1 MARPQKSG
9 LDYFALDVQM
19 DDAVNIIE
27 AEHGLAGFAIIIK
40 LFQRI
45 YNEGYYYKWTEKEQI
60 LFSSRVSTDR
70 NLVTTIVEDCI
81 KWGIF
86 NQELYENH
94 TILTSRRIQNHYSTA
109 TYKRVNVEMVKEYLL
124 IDVSDRK
131 NINVI
136 RVSDDGNPATTKDTD
151 DKSTQSKVKESKVKK
166 NTKPSRPTDEKKG
179 KKDESKDDKPKP
191 LTEQRFDEFWALYP
205 KKVGKKV
212 AFTSWKKAKV
222 NKELHEKIIKAVT
235 MAKNTEQWQREN
247 GRFIPNPST
256 WLNQGRWDDEYEEV
270 GHGTNSQHNKSPN
283 GEKATP
289 GQQQGGG
296 NGLSGFKT
304 ADEDDFYTRG

>member
-9 LDYFALDVQM
+9 LDYFALDVKM

-27 AEHGLAGFAIIIK
+27 AEHGLVGFAIIIK

-60 LFSSRVSTDR
+60 LFSSRVSIDR

-94 TILTSRRIQNHYSTA
+94 TILTSRRIQNHYLTA

-136 RVSDDGNPATTKDTD
+136 RVSDDRNPSTTKDTD
-151 DKSTQSKVKESKVKK
+151 DKSTQSKVKESK
-166 NTKPSRPTDEKKG
+166 EKKS
-179 KKDESKDDKPKP
+179 KEKEDTSLQIKNLRSRYSEEQSKVIDEYFDILRWTRKNGRIADSVILKIYQEWERYPIPKVIHALKVYINNPKYHDK
-191 LTEQRFDEFWALYP
+191 
-205 KKVGKKV
+205 
-212 AFTSWKKAKV
+212 
-222 NKELHEKIIKAVT
+222 
-235 MAKNTEQWQREN
+235 REN
-247 GRFIPNPST
+247 YCYGIMRN
-256 WLNQGRWDDEYEEV
+256 V
-270 GHGTNSQHNKSPN
+270 
-283 GEKATP
+283 
-289 GQQQGGG
+289 
-296 NGLSGFKT
+296 T
-304 ADEDDFYTRG
+304 ADEIAKGEDYGKSKRDNGQDVDQYAGIGLTLEDLQAL

>member
-1 MARPQKSG
+1 
-9 LDYFALDVQM
+9 M

-60 LFSSRVSTDR
+60 LFSSRVSVDR

-86 NQELYENH
+86 NQELYKNH
-94 TILTSRRIQNHYSTA
+94 TILTSRRIQNHYLTA

-136 RVSDDGNPATTKDTD
+136 RVSDDRNPATTKDTD
-151 DKSTQSKVKESKVKK
+151 DKSTQSKVKESK
-166 NTKPSRPTDEKKG
+166 EKKS
-179 KKDESKDDKPKP
+179 KEKEDTSLQIKNLRSRYSEEQSKVIDEYFDILRWTRKNGRIADSVILKIYQEWERYPIPKVIYALKVYINNPKYHDK
-191 LTEQRFDEFWALYP
+191 
-205 KKVGKKV
+205 
-212 AFTSWKKAKV
+212 
-222 NKELHEKIIKAVT
+222 
-235 MAKNTEQWQREN
+235 REN
-247 GRFIPNPST
+247 YCYGIMRNVTANEIAKGEDYGKSKQDNGQDVDQYAGIGLT
-256 WLNQGRWDDEYEEV
+256 LEDLQG
-270 GHGTNSQHNKSPN
+270 
-283 GEKATP
+283 
-289 GQQQGGG
+289 
-296 NGLSGFKT
+296 L
-304 ADEDDFYTRG
+304 

>member
-1 MARPQKSG
+1 MARPQKPG

-60 LFSSRVSTDR
+60 LFSSRVSVDR

-86 NQELYENH
+86 NQELYKNH
-94 TILTSRRIQNHYSTA
+94 TILTSRRIQNHYLTA
-109 TYKRVNVEMVKEYLL
+109 TYKRINVEMVKEYLL

-136 RVSDDGNPATTKDTD
+136 RVSDDRNPATTKDTD
-151 DKSTQSKVKESKVKK
+151 DKSTQSKVKESK
-166 NTKPSRPTDEKKG
+166 EKKS
-179 KKDESKDDKPKP
+179 KEKEDTSLQIKNLRSRYSEEQSKVIDEYFDILRWTRKNGRIADSVILKIYQEWERYPIPKVIYALRVYINNPKYHDK
-191 LTEQRFDEFWALYP
+191 
-205 KKVGKKV
+205 
-212 AFTSWKKAKV
+212 
-222 NKELHEKIIKAVT
+222 
-235 MAKNTEQWQREN
+235 REN
-247 GRFIPNPST
+247 YCYGIMRN
-256 WLNQGRWDDEYEEV
+256 V
-270 GHGTNSQHNKSPN
+270 
-283 GEKATP
+283 
-289 GQQQGGG
+289 
-296 NGLSGFKT
+296 T
-304 ADEDDFYTRG
+304 ADEIAKGEDYGKSKRDNGQDVDQYAGIGLTLEDLQAL

>member
-1 MARPQKSG
+1 MARPTKTG
-9 LDYFALDVQM
+9 LEYFALDVKM

-27 AEHGLAGFAIIIK
+27 AEHGLVGFAIIIK

-60 LFSSRVSTDR
+60 LFSSRVSVDR

-94 TILTSRRIQNHYSTA
+94 TILTSRRIQNHYLTA

-136 RVSDDGNPATTKDTD
+136 RVSDDRNPSTTKDTD
-151 DKSTQSKVKESKVKK
+151 DKSTQSKVKESKVK
-166 NTKPSRPTDEKKG
+166 
-179 KKDESKDDKPKP
+179 ESKAKNNARAQKPKP
-191 LTEQRFDEFWALYP
+191 EKIKYADFVSLTNAEYKALVAKLGEEGTERCIEILDNYKGAMGKRYKSDYRAILNWVVERYEEEQRRKQHD
-205 KKVGKKV
+205 KSK
-212 AFTSWKKAKV
+212 TSNPFLELAK
-222 NKELHEKIIKAVT
+222 
-235 MAKNTEQWQREN
+235 
-247 GRFIPNPST
+247 
-256 WLNQGRWDDEYEEV
+256 EE
-270 GHGTNSQHNKSPN
+270 
-283 GEKATP
+283 
-289 GQQQGGG
+289 
-296 NGLSGFKT
+296 GLL
-304 ADEDDFYTRG
+304 

>member
-1 MARPQKSG
+1 MARPQKPG

-60 LFSSRVSTDR
+60 LFSSRVSADR
-70 NLVTTIVEDCI
+70 NLVTTIVDDCI

-86 NQELYENH
+86 NQELYKNH
-94 TILTSRRIQNHYSTA
+94 TILTSRRIQSHYLTA

-136 RVSDDGNPATTKDTD
+136 RVSDDRNPATTKDTD
-151 DKSTQSKVKESKVKK
+151 DKSTQSKVKESK
-166 NTKPSRPTDEKKG
+166 EKKS
-179 KKDESKDDKPKP
+179 KEKEDTSLQIKNLRSRYSEEQSKVIDEYFDILRWTRKNGRIADSVILKIYQEWERYPIPKVIYALKVYINNPKYHDK
-191 LTEQRFDEFWALYP
+191 
-205 KKVGKKV
+205 
-212 AFTSWKKAKV
+212 
-222 NKELHEKIIKAVT
+222 
-235 MAKNTEQWQREN
+235 REN
-247 GRFIPNPST
+247 YCYGIMRN
-256 WLNQGRWDDEYEEV
+256 V
-270 GHGTNSQHNKSPN
+270 
-283 GEKATP
+283 
-289 GQQQGGG
+289 
-296 NGLSGFKT
+296 T
-304 ADEDDFYTRG
+304 ADEIAKGEDYGKSKQDNGKDVGQYAGIGLTLEDLQDL

>member
-1 MARPQKSG
+1 MARPQKPG

-60 LFSSRVSTDR
+60 LFSSRVSVDR

-86 NQELYENH
+86 NQELYKNH
-94 TILTSRRIQNHYSTA
+94 TILTSRRIQNHYLTA
-109 TYKRVNVEMVKEYLL
+109 TYKRINVEMVKEYLL

-136 RVSDDGNPATTKDTD
+136 RVSDDRNPATTKDTD
-151 DKSTQSKVKESKVKK
+151 DKSTQSKVKESK
-166 NTKPSRPTDEKKG
+166 EKKS
-179 KKDESKDDKPKP
+179 KEKEDTSLQIKNLRSRYSEEQSKVIDEYFDILRWTRKNGRIADSVILKIYQEWERYPIPKVIYALKVYINNPKYHDK
-191 LTEQRFDEFWALYP
+191 
-205 KKVGKKV
+205 
-212 AFTSWKKAKV
+212 
-222 NKELHEKIIKAVT
+222 
-235 MAKNTEQWQREN
+235 REN
-247 GRFIPNPST
+247 YCYGIMRNVTANEIAKGEDYGKSKRDNGKDVGQYAGIGLT
-256 WLNQGRWDDEYEEV
+256 LEDLQG
-270 GHGTNSQHNKSPN
+270 
-283 GEKATP
+283 
-289 GQQQGGG
+289 
-296 NGLSGFKT
+296 L
-304 ADEDDFYTRG
+304 

>member
-9 LDYFALDVQM
+9 LDYFALDVKM

-27 AEHGLAGFAIIIK
+27 AEHGLVGFAIIIK

-60 LFSSRVSTDR
+60 LFSSRVSIDR

-94 TILTSRRIQNHYSTA
+94 TILTSRRIQNHYLTA

-136 RVSDDGNPATTKDTD
+136 RVSDDRNPSTTKDTD
-151 DKSTQSKVKESKVKK
+151 DKSTQSKVKESKEKESK
-166 NTKPSRPTDEKKG
+166 ENNKEDEISIDEIPIDEKPFNYLEYHTYYDLVEHAKKEESWFNSLLRLLKLEKETILSELENFPIVQEAKG
-179 KKDESKDDKPKP
+179 NKVTNLKDFKNHFFNYMNLRKDDLRKVERKKSEISIVDR
-191 LTEQRFDEFWALYP
+191 LEIERQKYFEILKKEQNGIS
-205 KKVGKKV
+205 KS
-212 AFTSWKKAKV
+212 T
-222 NKELHEKIIKAVT
+222 AV
-235 MAKNTEQWQREN
+235 
-247 GRFIPNPST
+247 
-256 WLNQGRWDDEYEEV
+256 
-270 GHGTNSQHNKSPN
+270 
-283 GEKATP
+283 
-289 GQQQGGG
+289 
-296 NGLSGFKT
+296 
-304 ADEDDFYTRG
+304 

>member
-1 MARPQKSG
+1 MARPQKPG

-60 LFSSRVSTDR
+60 LFSSRVSVDR

-94 TILTSRRIQNHYSTA
+94 TILTSRRIQNHYLTA

-136 RVSDDGNPATTKDTD
+136 RVSDDRNPATTKDTD
-151 DKSTQSKVKESKVKK
+151 DKSTQSKVKESK
-166 NTKPSRPTDEKKG
+166 EKKS
-179 KKDESKDDKPKP
+179 KEKEDTSLQIKNLRSRYSEEQSKVIDEYFDILRWTRKNGRIADSVILKIYQEWERYPIPKVIYALKVYINNPKYHDK
-191 LTEQRFDEFWALYP
+191 
-205 KKVGKKV
+205 
-212 AFTSWKKAKV
+212 
-222 NKELHEKIIKAVT
+222 
-235 MAKNTEQWQREN
+235 REN
-247 GRFIPNPST
+247 YCYGIMRN
-256 WLNQGRWDDEYEEV
+256 V
-270 GHGTNSQHNKSPN
+270 
-283 GEKATP
+283 
-289 GQQQGGG
+289 
-296 NGLSGFKT
+296 T
-304 ADEDDFYTRG
+304 ADEIAKGEDYGKSKQDNGKDVGQYAGIGLTLEDLQDL

>member
-1 MARPQKSG
+1 MARPQKPG

-60 LFSSRVSTDR
+60 LFSSRVSVDR

-86 NQELYENH
+86 NQELYKNH
-94 TILTSRRIQNHYSTA
+94 TILTSRRIQSHYLTA

-136 RVSDDGNPATTKDTD
+136 RVSDDRNPATTKDTD
-151 DKSTQSKVKESKVKK
+151 DKSTQSKVKESKVK
-166 NTKPSRPTDEKKG
+166 
-179 KKDESKDDKPKP
+179 ESKEKEDTSLQIKNLRSRYSEEQSKVIDEYFDILRWTRKNGRIADSVILKIYQEWERYPIPKVIHALKIYINNPKYHDK
-191 LTEQRFDEFWALYP
+191 
-205 KKVGKKV
+205 
-212 AFTSWKKAKV
+212 
-222 NKELHEKIIKAVT
+222 
-235 MAKNTEQWQREN
+235 REN
-247 GRFIPNPST
+247 YCYGIMRN
-256 WLNQGRWDDEYEEV
+256 V
-270 GHGTNSQHNKSPN
+270 
-283 GEKATP
+283 
-289 GQQQGGG
+289 
-296 NGLSGFKT
+296 T
-304 ADEDDFYTRG
+304 ADEIAKGEDYGKSKQDNGKDVGQYAGIGLTLEDLQDL

>member
-9 LDYFALDVQM
+9 LDYFALDVKM

-27 AEHGLAGFAIIIK
+27 AEHGLVGFAIIIK

-60 LFSSRVSTDR
+60 LFSSRVSIDR

-86 NQELYENH
+86 NQELYEKH
-94 TILTSRRIQNHYSTA
+94 TILTSRRIQNHYLTA

-136 RVSDDGNPATTKDTD
+136 RVSDDRNPSTTKDTD
-151 DKSTQSKVKESKVKK
+151 DKSTQSKV
-166 NTKPSRPTDEKKG
+166 NLHPT
-179 KKDESKDDKPKP
+179 
-191 LTEQRFDEFWALYP
+191 
-205 KKVGKKV
+205 
-212 AFTSWKKAKV
+212 
-222 NKELHEKIIKAVT
+222 
-235 MAKNTEQWQREN
+235 
-247 GRFIPNPST
+247 
-256 WLNQGRWDDEYEEV
+256 
-270 GHGTNSQHNKSPN
+270 
-283 GEKATP
+283 
-289 GQQQGGG
+289 
-296 NGLSGFKT
+296 
-304 ADEDDFYTRG
+304 

>member
-9 LDYFALDVQM
+9 LDYFALDVKM

-27 AEHGLAGFAIIIK
+27 AEHGLVGFAIIIK

-60 LFSSRVSTDR
+60 LFSSRVSIDR

-94 TILTSRRIQNHYSTA
+94 TILTSRRIQNHYLTA

-136 RVSDDGNPATTKDTD
+136 RVSDDRNPSTTKDTD
-151 DKSTQSKVKESKVKK
+151 DKSTQSKVKESKVK
-166 NTKPSRPTDEKKG
+166 
-179 KKDESKDDKPKP
+179 ESKEKEDTSLQIKNLRSRYSEEQSKVIDEYFDILRWTRKNGRIADSVILKIYQEWERYPISKVIYALKVYINNPKYHDK
-191 LTEQRFDEFWALYP
+191 
-205 KKVGKKV
+205 
-212 AFTSWKKAKV
+212 
-222 NKELHEKIIKAVT
+222 
-235 MAKNTEQWQREN
+235 REN
-247 GRFIPNPST
+247 YCYGIMRN
-256 WLNQGRWDDEYEEV
+256 V
-270 GHGTNSQHNKSPN
+270 
-283 GEKATP
+283 
-289 GQQQGGG
+289 
-296 NGLSGFKT
+296 T
-304 ADEDDFYTRG
+304 ADEIAKGEDYGKSKRDNGQDVDQYAGIGLTLEDLQAL

>member
-1 MARPQKSG
+1 MARPQKPG

-60 LFSSRVSTDR
+60 LFSSRVSVDR

-86 NQELYENH
+86 NQELYKNH
-94 TILTSRRIQNHYSTA
+94 TILTSRRIQNHYLTA
-109 TYKRVNVEMVKEYLL
+109 TYKRINVEMVKEYLL

-136 RVSDDGNPATTKDTD
+136 RVSDDRNPATTKDTD
-151 DKSTQSKVKESKVKK
+151 DKSTQSKVKESK
-166 NTKPSRPTDEKKG
+166 EKKS
-179 KKDESKDDKPKP
+179 KEKEDTSLQIKNLRSRYSEEKSKVIDEYFDILRWTRKNGRIADSVILKIYQEWERYPIPKVIYALKVYINNPKYHDK
-191 LTEQRFDEFWALYP
+191 
-205 KKVGKKV
+205 
-212 AFTSWKKAKV
+212 
-222 NKELHEKIIKAVT
+222 
-235 MAKNTEQWQREN
+235 REN
-247 GRFIPNPST
+247 YCYGIMRNVTANEIAK
-256 WLNQGRWDDEYEEV
+256 GEDY
-270 GHGTNSQHNKSPN
+270 GKSKRDN
-283 GEKATP
+283 GQDVDQYA
-289 GQQQGGG
+289 GI
-296 NGLSGFKT
+296 GLT
-304 ADEDDFYTRG
+304 LEDLQAL

>member
-1 MARPQKSG
+1 MARPQKPG

-60 LFSSRVSTDR
+60 LFSSRVSVDR

-86 NQELYENH
+86 NQELYKNH
-94 TILTSRRIQNHYSTA
+94 AILTSRRIQSHYLTA

-136 RVSDDGNPATTKDTD
+136 RVSDDRNPATTKDTD
-151 DKSTQSKVKESKVKK
+151 DKSTQSKVKESK
-166 NTKPSRPTDEKKG
+166 EKKS
-179 KKDESKDDKPKP
+179 KEKEDTSLQIKNLRSRYSEEQSKVIDEYFDILRWTRKNGRIADSVILKIYQEWEKYPIPKVIYALGVYINNPKYHDK
-191 LTEQRFDEFWALYP
+191 
-205 KKVGKKV
+205 
-212 AFTSWKKAKV
+212 
-222 NKELHEKIIKAVT
+222 
-235 MAKNTEQWQREN
+235 REN
-247 GRFIPNPST
+247 YCYGIMRN
-256 WLNQGRWDDEYEEV
+256 V
-270 GHGTNSQHNKSPN
+270 
-283 GEKATP
+283 
-289 GQQQGGG
+289 
-296 NGLSGFKT
+296 T
-304 ADEDDFYTRG
+304 ADEIAKGEDYGKSKQDNGKDVGQYAGIGLTLEDLQDL

>member
-9 LDYFALDVQM
+9 LDYFALDVKM

-27 AEHGLAGFAIIIK
+27 AEHGLVGFAIIIK

-60 LFSSRVSTDR
+60 LFSSRVSIDR

-94 TILTSRRIQNHYSTA
+94 TILTSRRIQNHYLTA

-136 RVSDDGNPATTKDTD
+136 RVSDDRNPSTTKDTD
-151 DKSTQSKVKESKVKK
+151 DKSTQSKVKESKVK
-166 NTKPSRPTDEKKG
+166 
-179 KKDESKDDKPKP
+179 ESKEKEDTSLQIKNLRSRYSEEQSKAIDEYFDILRWTRKNGRIADSVILKIYQEWGKYPIPKVIYALKVYINNPKYHDK
-191 LTEQRFDEFWALYP
+191 
-205 KKVGKKV
+205 
-212 AFTSWKKAKV
+212 
-222 NKELHEKIIKAVT
+222 
-235 MAKNTEQWQREN
+235 REN
-247 GRFIPNPST
+247 YCYGIMRN
-256 WLNQGRWDDEYEEV
+256 V
-270 GHGTNSQHNKSPN
+270 
-283 GEKATP
+283 
-289 GQQQGGG
+289 
-296 NGLSGFKT
+296 T
-304 ADEDDFYTRG
+304 ADEIAKGEDYGKSKQDNGKDVGQYAGIGLTLEDLQDL

>member
-9 LDYFALDVQM
+9 LDYFALDVKM

-27 AEHGLAGFAIIIK
+27 AEHGLVGFAIIIK

-60 LFSSRVSTDR
+60 LFSSRVSIDR

-94 TILTSRRIQNHYSTA
+94 TILTSRRIQNHYLTA

-136 RVSDDGNPATTKDTD
+136 RVSDDRNPSTTKDTD
-151 DKSTQSKVKESKVKK
+151 DKSTQSKVKESKVK
-166 NTKPSRPTDEKKG
+166 
-179 KKDESKDDKPKP
+179 ESKEKEDTSLQIKNLRSRYSEEQSKVIDEYFDILRWTRKNGRIADSVILKIYQEWERYPILKVIYALKVYINNPKYHDK
-191 LTEQRFDEFWALYP
+191 
-205 KKVGKKV
+205 
-212 AFTSWKKAKV
+212 
-222 NKELHEKIIKAVT
+222 
-235 MAKNTEQWQREN
+235 REN
-247 GRFIPNPST
+247 YCYGIMRN
-256 WLNQGRWDDEYEEV
+256 V
-270 GHGTNSQHNKSPN
+270 
-283 GEKATP
+283 
-289 GQQQGGG
+289 
-296 NGLSGFKT
+296 T
-304 ADEDDFYTRG
+304 ADEIAKGEDYGKSKRDNGKDVGQYAGIGLTLEDLQGL